1 MVLLTLRFFACGNF
15 LVTVADYCGV
25 SVATACRVVKKVSI
39 AIAKL
44 SDAFIHM
51 PTTKEEIMQSA
62 SEFYTLARFPKVIGA
77 IDGTHVKIQSP
88 GGDDAEVYRN
98 RKGYFSFN
106 VQVNMTK
113 LMMNSGKIINLFAG
127 CM

>member
-15 LVTVADYCGV
+15 LVTVGDYCGV
-25 SVATACRVVKKVSI
+25 SEATACRVIKKVSG

-44 SDAFIHM
+44 ADVFICM
-51 PTTKEEIMQSA
+51 PTTKDELKQSA
-62 SEFYTLARFPKVIGA
+62 SDFYTIARFPKVIGA

-106 VQVNMTK
+106 VQVLQNK
-113 LMMNSGKIINLFAG
+113 FESIY
-127 CM
+127 